1 MDIGKDILTFIRR
14 KEETGALLITG
25 KWGSG
30 KTYYLKNLA
39 RELNAE
45 RREYLG
51 VISLFGIDSIANLNK
66 AVKECYLE
74 ANSTFFNKTA
84 RKIGRIV
91 SKTIDNGLKV
101 AEAATGGNVAVS
113 GVQKGLSSVLSLGL
127 LDFISVKRFIGRG
140 KSQRPFVLV
149 FDDLER
155 CKINMI
161 DLLGAIN
168 EYSENRNIKTLI
180 LVSEEKL
187 LAREKSDNNEHST
200 TEQREAKDDYADFKE
215 KVIFETLRFKA
226 DYSTIIDSMI
236 ESYQGT
242 EKGYVEF
249 LQDNASVIKQV
260 FWESKQYNL
269 RSIKKII
276 TKFER
281 IFGVLR
287 KVNMSDKI
295 SSKILYSFSAKSF
308 EAKPRLQDDD
318 ESQGYMATIDRLM
331 QTDFSSLGK
340 YYGEGINVLS
350 LDQWIEFEQFDEEA
364 IISELKQMSN
374 PVQITD
380 KIKALRWPIFDL
392 DWSTTSKELRDAL
405 NDAYEGTLDGRDFVG
420 LVDRLQAYES

>member
-25 KWGSG
+25 KWGYG

-168 EYSENRNIKTLI
+168 DYSET
-180 LVSEEKL
+180 
-187 LAREKSDNNEHST
+187 
-200 TEQREAKDDYADFKE
+200 
-215 KVIFETLRFKA
+215 
-226 DYSTIIDSMI
+226 
-236 ESYQGT
+236 
-242 EKGYVEF
+242 
-249 LQDNASVIKQV
+249 
-260 FWESKQYNL
+260 
-269 RSIKKII
+269 
-276 TKFER
+276 
-281 IFGVLR
+281 
-287 KVNMSDKI
+287 
-295 SSKILYSFSAKSF
+295 
-308 EAKPRLQDDD
+308 
-318 ESQGYMATIDRLM
+318 
-331 QTDFSSLGK
+331 
-340 YYGEGINVLS
+340 
-350 LDQWIEFEQFDEEA
+350 
-364 IISELKQMSN
+364 
-374 PVQITD
+374 
-380 KIKALRWPIFDL
+380 
-392 DWSTTSKELRDAL
+392 
-405 NDAYEGTLDGRDFVG
+405 
-420 LVDRLQAYES
+420 

>member
-51 VISLFGIDSIANLNK
+51 
-66 AVKECYLE
+66 
-74 ANSTFFNKTA
+74 TFFNKTA

-340 YYGEGINVLS
+340 
-350 LDQWIEFEQFDEEA
+350 
-364 IISELKQMSN
+364 
-374 PVQITD
+374 
-380 KIKALRWPIFDL
+380 
-392 DWSTTSKELRDAL
+392 
-405 NDAYEGTLDGRDFVG
+405 
-420 LVDRLQAYES
+420 